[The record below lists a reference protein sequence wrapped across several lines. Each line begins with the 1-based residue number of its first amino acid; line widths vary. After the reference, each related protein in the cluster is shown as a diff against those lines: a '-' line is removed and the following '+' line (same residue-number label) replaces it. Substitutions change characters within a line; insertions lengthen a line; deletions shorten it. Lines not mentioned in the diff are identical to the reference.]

1 MPKRRELREWAVQLA
16 YQHDFNPPQ
25 NTERFFEAFWVDKKP
40 GVKGRQF
47 TEELVRGL
55 IAHLEQVDEVIR
67 RHAENWDIGRMAAVD
82 RSIIRLAVYEMLF
95 RPDIPPVV
103 SINEA
108 VMLAKIYGDPGAGK
122 FVNGVL
128 DQVRLKLDRPARTS
142 GTGKV
147 TRI

>member
-1 MPKRRELREWAVQLA
+1 MAKRSELREWAVQLA
-16 YQHDFNPPQ
+16 YQHDFNPPD

-40 GVKGRQF
+40 GAKGRQF

-55 IAHLEQVDEVIR
+55 LSHMAQVDEVIQ
-67 RHAENWDIGRMAAVD
+67 RHAANWDVPRIAAVE
-82 RSIIRLAVYEMLF
+82 RSIIRLAVFEMLF

-108 VMLAKIYGDPGAGK
+108 VTLARVYGDPGAGR
-122 FVNGVL
+122 FVNGIL
-128 DQVRLKLDRPARTS
+128 DQVRIKLDRPARTA
-142 GTGKV
+142 GVGKV